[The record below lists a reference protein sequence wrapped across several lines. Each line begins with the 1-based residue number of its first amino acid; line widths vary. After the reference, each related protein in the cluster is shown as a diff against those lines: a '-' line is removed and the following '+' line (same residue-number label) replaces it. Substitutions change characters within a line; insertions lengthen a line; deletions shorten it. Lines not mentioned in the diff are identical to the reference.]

1 MAEELAELNRRL
13 LAKHEA
19 RGWHGGLGRVKS
31 GSAPLGPVS
40 NKPKKE
46 PAGEDPL
53 YRRFERGPVLGGAQ
67 PPEETGRDPSAE
79 WVELIDLAL
88 KEAGGTMPW
97 DELRDEVVRRWSESH
112 AKDKVNEKA
121 LQLHAV
127 ANIPKAYLNADDE
140 FVRLP
145 KRKKV
150 A

>member
-1 MAEELAELNRRL
+1 MAEDLAELNRRL

-31 GSAPLGPVS
+31 GSAPLGPLS
-40 NKPKKE
+40 NKPKKT
-46 PAGEDPL
+46 PAGDDPL

-67 PPEETGRDPSAE
+67 PEGNGDHSAE
-79 WVELIDLAL
+79 WVALIDLSL

-97 DELRDEVVRRWSESH
+97 DELRDEVVRRWSEAH
-112 AKDKVNEKA
+112 PKDGTNEKA
-121 LQLHAV
+121 WQLHAV

-140 FVRLP
+140 YVRLP
-145 KRKKV
+145 KRKKS